1 MQTASSQVRC
11 APEESAKAKASMAL
25 KISDSSAAGNQHATI
40 EAIARET
47 DMPVAIVK
55 EIYVTQHRQLEK
67 EARVKTYL
75 PVLTSSRVK
84 HILNER
90 KLNERKQ
97 TGQPDLH
104 VTAA

>member
-1 MQTASSQVRC
+1 
-11 APEESAKAKASMAL
+11 MAL
-25 KISDSSAAGNQHATI
+25 KISDSSAPGNQHATI

-55 EIYVTQHRQLEK
+55 EIYITQHTQLEK

-97 TGQPDLH
+97 AQSQGMQFS
-104 VTAA
+104 VA